1 VYVACSM
8 ASGSCAAVERV
19 VQNVCGSA
27 IDGGTVMER
36 GSTTSLSPTLVDL
49 GSIATRGRS
58 GAVWSLP
65 HGGDLD
71 ANLVRLDADGAIE
84 SHVNN
89 EVDVLIAVV
98 SGCGHL
104 LIDDASHDL
113 RGDMIALV
121 PKGARR
127 TIVADVRG
135 MSYLSIHRR
144 REPLGISANPKRAA
158 T

>member
-1 VYVACSM
+1 
-8 ASGSCAAVERV
+8 
-19 VQNVCGSA
+19 
-27 IDGGTVMER
+27 
-36 GSTTSLSPTLVDL
+36 
-49 GSIATRGRS
+49 
-58 GAVWSLP
+58 VWSLP

-84 SHVNN
+84 SHVNS

-104 LIDDASHDL
+104 VIDDASHDL

-127 TIVADVRG
+127 TIVADARG

-144 REPLGISANPKRAA
+144 GEPLGISANPKRAA